1 MAKELLQ
8 ARHEFKKQDKNWTV
22 RFLNCHSVLQSKYSR
37 ILDQDRFLV
46 QNRDSIQQCLD
57 LYWFIKA
64 KHSILDEDT
73 YNINEN
79 RYVIGIAGSSKVV
92 FSKYQK
98 QTFTNQVGNREWTTF
113 IEAIGTTGHQLPI
126 LVILKG
132 K

>member
-8 ARHEFKKQDKNWTV
+8 ARHEFKKQDNNWTV
-22 RFLNCHSVLQSKYSR
+22 RFLNCHSLLQSKYSR

-98 QTFTNQVGNREWTTF
+98 QTFTNQAGNRE
-113 IEAIGTTGHQLPI
+113 
-126 LVILKG
+126 
-132 K
+132 